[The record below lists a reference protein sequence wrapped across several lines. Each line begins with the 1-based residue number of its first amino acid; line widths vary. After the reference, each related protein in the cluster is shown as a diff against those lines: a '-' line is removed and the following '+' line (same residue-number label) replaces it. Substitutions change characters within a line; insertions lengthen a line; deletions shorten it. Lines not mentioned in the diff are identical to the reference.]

1 MNRKLL
7 IAINLTAIILL
18 LALIGYIFMT
28 LFNSYRLNATD
39 GKLHITRTSVQAKS
53 LFSATDARAE
63 KNLNNFRN
71 SLIDNA
77 QIKSLILYGQNGE
90 LIYVYARNPAYLKI
104 TTGSEQFSR
113 NSVHLPYNS
122 LYETRH
128 KVGLDDNNRLFA
140 EGVYQLFSPN
150 YLLSLAKQ
158 LFLALAVLT
167 LLLLITVIAV
177 GRSSFAGNTREEKN
191 DKNSRTSNKKDTAA
205 AGSSPDMASLTYAGS
220 SSSSDSSEVSAAAI
234 TRTAQQTE
242 SEESLYAP
250 DSGLCF
256 EQYLVERLSNELRR
270 AASFDQD
277 LVTALIKCRGTGD
290 NRSSYIQ
297 LAKTLKEHF
306 TFHDLLFEVQNDKM
320 AVILPSTDLEQGIA
334 ELSDF
339 QKDLFQATPEM
350 FCASDISI
358 GLSSR
363 NGRLINSDRI
373 LKEAHA
379 ALKRAE
385 NDSET
390 NLVGFRPDPGKFR
403 SFLARQD
410 K

>member
-7 IAINLTAIILL
+7 FAINLSAIILL
-18 LALIGYIFMT
+18 LALIGYILLT
-28 LFNSYRLNATD
+28 LVSSYRLNTSDARLD
-39 GKLHITRTSVQAKS
+39 ITRTSVQAKS
-53 LFSATDARAE
+53 LFSVTTGSAE
-63 KNLNNFRN
+63 QELNNFRN

-77 QIKSLILYGQNGE
+77 QIKSLVLYGRNGE
-90 LIYVYARNPAYLKI
+90 LIYVYARNPSYLKI
-104 TTGSEQFSR
+104 SQGSEQFSR
-113 NSVHLPYNS
+113 SSVHLPYNN
-122 LYETRH
+122 LYETIH
-128 KVGLDDNNRLFA
+128 KVELNTDNRLIA

-158 LFLALAVLT
+158 LFLVLSVLT
-167 LLLLITVIAV
+167 LFLLIFVIV
-177 GRSSFAGNTREEKN
+177 TSRRSFAEYPSNAGEKETAPAGG
-191 DKNSRTSNKKDTAA
+191 SSDTAFQTSA
-205 AGSSPDMASLTYAGS
+205 VS
-220 SSSSDSSEVSAAAI
+220 SAAVAHPA
-234 TRTAQQTE
+234 TQTE
-242 SEESLYAP
+242 SEESLYTP

-256 EQYLVERLSNELRR
+256 EQYLEERLSNELRR

-277 LVTALIKCRGTGD
+277 LVTALIKCKGAVD
-290 NRSSYIQ
+290 NRSTYIQ
-297 LAKTLKEHF
+297 LAKKLKEHF

-320 AVILPSTDLEQGIA
+320 AVILPSSDLEQGIT

-339 QKDLFQATPEM
+339 QKELFQATPDM

-385 NDSET
+385 EDSET
-390 NLVGFRPDPGKFR
+390 NLIGFRPDPGKFR
-403 SFLARQD
+403 SFLAMQN

>member
-7 IAINLTAIILL
+7 AAINLSALILL
-18 LALIGYIFMT
+18 LAMIGYILLT
-28 LFNSYRLNATD
+28 LMSSYRLNKNDARLD
-39 GKLHITRTSVQAKS
+39 IARTSVQATS
-53 LFSATDARAE
+53 LFSVTNGRAE
-63 KNLNNFRN
+63 QDLYNFRN
-71 SLIDNA
+71 SLSDNA
-77 QIKSLILYGQNGE
+77 QIKSLVLYGQSGE
-90 LIYVYARNPAYLKI
+90 LIYMYARNPAYLKI
-104 TTGSEQFSR
+104 SKGSEHYSR
-113 NSVHLPYNS
+113 NSIQLPYNN

-128 KVGLDDNNRLFA
+128 KVELDDEGRLIA

-158 LFLALAVLT
+158 LFLALSVLT
-167 LLLLITVIAV
+167 LFLLLFVIGASRSTFAENAKHPVNV
-177 GRSSFAGNTREEKN
+177 GKKETAPDKDPSVTATRPPDSS
-191 DKNSRTSNKKDTAA
+191 
-205 AGSSPDMASLTYAGS
+205 GSST
-220 SSSSDSSEVSAAAI
+220 DSSALSSAAVSHQ
-234 TRTAQQTE
+234 TQQAR
-242 SEESLYAP
+242 EESLYTP

-256 EQYLVERLSNELRR
+256 EQYLEERLSNELRR

-277 LVTALIKCRGTGD
+277 LVTALIKCRGAVD
-290 NRSSYIQ
+290 DRSTYIQ
-297 LAKTLKEHF
+297 LARILKDHF
-306 TFHDLLFEVQNDKM
+306 HFHDLLFEFQNDKM

-339 QKDLFQATPEM
+339 QKELFQATEDM
-350 FCASDISI
+350 FCTSDISI

-385 NDSET
+385 KDSET
-390 NLVGFRPDPGKFR
+390 NLIGFRPDPGKFR
-403 SFLARQD
+403 SFLAIQN